1 MRLIQPVGSSVGKHK
16 RRLTA
21 MILTLSFAAAHVVSP
36 AAEFAKAYAAENGQ
50 EVVLTEEAEP
60 AGSSE
65 TPESPESSAPDEPV
79 VSTPLAVTEQPV
91 SVTVSEGETATFA
104 VKASGEGLKYQWYYR
119 KAGAKNWSV
128 WKAHT
133 TATTSAKANATWNL
147 MKVFCKITDA
157 SGNSVSSNP
166 AVITLRQPL
175 TVLTQPTGI
184 SVNAGEKATFRVSA
198 QGTGK
203 LKYQWYYRK
212 SGAKSGTLW
221 KEHTSASTSA
231 KANAT
236 WNGMKVWCVITDEA
250 GQSVQ
255 SEAAT
260 VTITIPPQLAVLT
273 QPKDM
278 TVKSGTTAK
287 FTVSAEGAGKISY
300 QWYYRKSGADNWT
313 LWKGHTSASTSVKT
327 DDSWDF
333 TQVYCR
339 ISDETGSTV
348 DSDPAV
354 IRIYQPLSVVSNPS
368 DSTVSSGQ
376 TVQFAVKAQGMGK
389 LSYQW
394 YRRLSGE
401 SKWTKCK
408 DQTSEVLSF
417 KADATMNGM
426 RVYCIITD
434 NYGYVLHSSSAV
446 LTVTSALRIT
456 GQPAQA
462 TVHSGETAK
471 FSVKAEGSG
480 LKYQWYYKK
489 AGKSD
494 WTLWKGQT
502 SAVLSFKADA
512 TMNGMNVYCLVTDA
526 SGTAVNSSSAALTV
540 VSAVKIT
547 AQPAQATVH
556 SGETAKFSV
565 KAEGSG
571 LKYQW
576 YYKKAG
582 KSDWTLWKGQT
593 SATASGVA
601 DCTWHVMQ
609 VFCRV
614 TDSSGAT
621 ADSKTAFAMIT
632 KKSSKRY
639 IKRTIRVKSNTKVYA
654 GPGTKYKA
662 LGTVKAGAKYSAT
675 SWDND
680 ANDVTWYRFNWNG
693 KTAWISRKKTS
704 VSDQFVTVPDRNFK
718 NGGVPVIYLSPSR
731 QMHNAYA
738 YGSTNE
744 GAQMYRVGERLK
756 KILEDEYLC
765 VVYMPPVSMEITLGN
780 RPTDAYNK
788 EADVYLAI
796 HSNANPSGKSYGA
809 VGYYFPAS
817 AQSKKF
823 AQNVTSEM
831 GKIAPYKSTARSKTV
846 NGMKAFDNMG
856 YGEVRDPA
864 YFGMVSLLAEVE
876 YHDHADTAKWIVNNP
891 DKIARALANSLEKT
905 FGIQK
910 KKK

>member
-1 MRLIQPVGSSVGKHK
+1 
-16 RRLTA
+16 

-60 AGSSE
+60 AGFSE

-287 FTVSAEGAGKISY
+287 LTVSAEGAGKISY

-408 DQTSEVLSF
+408 DHTSE
-417 KADATMNGM
+417 
-426 RVYCIITD
+426 
-434 NYGYVLHSSSAV
+434 
-446 LTVTSALRIT
+446 
-456 GQPAQA
+456 
-462 TVHSGETAK
+462 
-471 FSVKAEGSG
+471 
-480 LKYQWYYKK
+480 
-489 AGKSD
+489 
-494 WTLWKGQT
+494 
-502 SAVLSFKADA
+502 VLSFKADA

>member
-175 TVLTQPTGI
+175 TVLTQPTSI

-198 QGTGK
+198 QGAGK

-502 SAVLSFKADA
+502 SA
-512 TMNGMNVYCLVTDA
+512 
-526 SGTAVNSSSAALTV
+526 
-540 VSAVKIT
+540 
-547 AQPAQATVH
+547 
-556 SGETAKFSV
+556 
-565 KAEGSG
+565 
-571 LKYQW
+571 
-576 YYKKAG
+576 
-582 KSDWTLWKGQT
+582 
-593 SATASGVA
+593 TASGVA

-704 VSDQFVTVPDRNFK
+704 VSDQFATVPDRNFK

>member
-1 MRLIQPVGSSVGKHK
+1 
-16 RRLTA
+16 

-175 TVLTQPTGI
+175 TVLTQPTSI

-198 QGTGK
+198 QGAGK

-502 SAVLSFKADA
+502 SA
-512 TMNGMNVYCLVTDA
+512 
-526 SGTAVNSSSAALTV
+526 
-540 VSAVKIT
+540 
-547 AQPAQATVH
+547 
-556 SGETAKFSV
+556 
-565 KAEGSG
+565 
-571 LKYQW
+571 
-576 YYKKAG
+576 
-582 KSDWTLWKGQT
+582 
-593 SATASGVA
+593 TASGVA

-704 VSDQFVTVPDRNFK
+704 VSDQFATVPDRNFK

>member
-502 SAVLSFKADA
+502 SA
-512 TMNGMNVYCLVTDA
+512 
-526 SGTAVNSSSAALTV
+526 
-540 VSAVKIT
+540 
-547 AQPAQATVH
+547 
-556 SGETAKFSV
+556 
-565 KAEGSG
+565 
-571 LKYQW
+571 
-576 YYKKAG
+576 
-582 KSDWTLWKGQT
+582 
-593 SATASGVA
+593 TASGVA